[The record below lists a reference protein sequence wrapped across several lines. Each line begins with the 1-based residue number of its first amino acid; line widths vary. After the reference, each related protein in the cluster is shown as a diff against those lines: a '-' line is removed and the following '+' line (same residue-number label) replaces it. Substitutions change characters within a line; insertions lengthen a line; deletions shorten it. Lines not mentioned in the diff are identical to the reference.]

1 MRPYARLL
9 VFAILSLGPMAFAG
23 TTGKIAGKVTD
34 KNTGEPLPGVNLLV
48 TGTRLGAA
56 TSLDGSY
63 IILQVPPG
71 IHSIRASAIGYQEV
85 VYDNVRVSID
95 LTTRLDFQLSETVL
109 ELGETITVVAER
121 PLVQKD
127 LTSTSNT
134 VGADVISRLPV
145 ENFSDVVNLQA
156 GVVEG
161 HFRGGRSGE
170 VAYLVNGIP
179 MNDVYSGSFELQV
192 ENKAIQELEVISGT
206 FNAEYGQAMSGVVN
220 VVTKE
225 GGEKYHGSLSGYLG
239 DYASTHDDIFWNV
252 KAINPIYNLEA
263 TLSGPLPLLSDRLTF
278 FASTRFFDDAG
289 SIYGREVYVPTDSS
303 RFPSNAVRD
312 WYIEARGVGYRFSSD
327 AAFERTADSL
337 KSTAEHVA
345 MNPTQRFS
353 GQLKLAL
360 QIVPT
365 LKLEY
370 DGLLNRRDFR
380 EYDHSFRFNPR
391 GNFQREQRGW
401 SNTLS
406 LTQVFNAR
414 TYLQIKGGAL
424 NNDYKQFVHE
434 NPLDLDYVNP
444 ELLSAAS
451 GNAFRSGGEQMWHFY
466 RDTRT
471 YIGKG
476 DLVWQATPQH
486 LLKIGGEGR
495 QHRLWLRAFEIRLN
509 RDTGFKPFVPEATKN
524 VINNDEYQRWPIE
537 LSGYVQDK
545 MEFDHLIVNAGLRYD
560 YFQSDGSV
568 PVDFGEPNLSAVRPA
583 GSSSQLSPRVG
594 LAYPITDRGVLHVSY
609 GHFFQIPNFEFLYS
623 NPEFELYPT
632 QDFGSTSPPER
643 TPNTIGNA
651 DLEPQS
657 TVIYEIGLQQQLG
670 EQFGLD
676 LTGYYKDIRNLL
688 GTQLLESING
698 IRYARYI
705 NRDYG
710 NVRGITVSL
719 EKRQAR
725 GGVGATIDYTFQVA
739 RGNASD
745 PNSAFLDAQAN
756 REPTKEL
763 VPLEWDRTHSL
774 NFSIIAG
781 DPTNYSLGLIGKLGS
796 GLPYTPTAQNVRTGV
811 ENSERR
817 PLFMNIDAYLSK
829 NFKMRNLNAS
839 VFLRIYNLL
848 DRKNE
853 LQVFTDTGR
862 ANYSLSALN
871 SGTVF
876 GLNTID
882 EYFTRPDFYSA
893 PRQVL
898 AGFAVEF

>member
-1 MRPYARLL
+1 M
-9 VFAILSLGPMAFAG
+9 VFAG

-34 KNTGEPLPGVNLLV
+34 KSTGEPLPGVNILV
-48 TGTRLGAA
+48 AGTRLGAA
-56 TSLDGSY
+56 TNLDGTF

-71 IHSIRASAIGYQEV
+71 IHSVKASAIGYQEV
-85 VYDNVRVSID
+85 VFDNVRVSID
-95 LTTRLDFQLSETVL
+95 LTTRLDFQLGETVL

-179 MNDVYSGSFELQV
+179 MNDVYSGSFVLQV

-220 VVTKE
+220 IVTKE
-225 GGEKYHGSLSGYLG
+225 GGENYHGSLSGYLG

-252 KAINPIYNLEA
+252 KAFNPIYNLEA
-263 TLSGPLPLLSDRLTF
+263 TLSGPLPLLGNKLTF
-278 FASTRFFDDAG
+278 FASTRFLDDAG
-289 SIYGREVYVPTDSS
+289 SIYGREVYLPTDSS
-303 RFPSNAVRD
+303 RFPTNAVSD
-312 WYIEARGVGYRFSSD
+312 WYIEARSVGYRFTSD
-327 AAFERTADSL
+327 EAFQRTADSL
-337 KSTAEHVA
+337 KSTADHVA
-345 MNPTQRFS
+345 MNPNQRFS

-360 QIVPT
+360 QISPT

-380 EYDHSFRFNPR
+380 EYDHSFRFNPH
-391 GNFQREQRGW
+391 GNFQREQRGA

-406 LTQVFNAR
+406 LTTIFNAR
-414 TYLQIKGGAL
+414 TYLQIKGGVL
-424 NNDYKQFVHE
+424 DNDYQQFVHD
-434 NPLDLDYVNP
+434 NPLDPSYVNP
-444 ELLSAAS
+444 ELLDAAS

-486 LLKIGGEGR
+486 LLKIGFEGR

-509 RDTGFKPFVPEATKN
+509 RDTGFKPFVPATTEN
-524 VINNDEYQRWPIE
+524 VSNNDEYEHWPLE

-545 MEFDHLIVNAGLRYD
+545 MEFEYLIVNAGLRYD

-568 PVDFGEPNLSAVRPA
+568 PVDFVELDSSALQKA
-583 GSSSQLSPRVG
+583 GSSSQLSPRFG
-594 LAYPITDRGVLHVSY
+594 LAYPITDRGVLHISY

-632 QDFGSTSPPER
+632 QDYGSTSPPER

-651 DLEPQS
+651 DLKPQR
-657 TVIYEIGLQQQLG
+657 TAIYEIGLQQQLG
-670 EQFGLD
+670 EQYALD

-688 GTQLLESING
+688 GTQVLENVNG

-710 NVRGITVSL
+710 NVRGVTVSF
-719 EKRQAR
+719 EKRQT
-725 GGVGATIDYTFQVA
+725 GGGIGATIDYTFQVA

-774 NFSIIAG
+774 NFSVIAG
-781 DPTNYSLGLIGKLGS
+781 NPANYSIGLIGKLGS

-817 PLFMNIDAYLSK
+817 PLFMNFDAYLNK
-829 NFKMRNLNAS
+829 NFKMRNLNSS
-839 VFLRIYNLL
+839 VFLRIYNLF

-876 GLNTID
+876 GLNTVD